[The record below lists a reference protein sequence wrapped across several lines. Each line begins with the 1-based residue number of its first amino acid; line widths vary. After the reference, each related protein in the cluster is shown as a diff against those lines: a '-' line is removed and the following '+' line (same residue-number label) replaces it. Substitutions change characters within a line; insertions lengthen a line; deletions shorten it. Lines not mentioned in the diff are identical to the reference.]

1 MDRKVKIALIGFG
14 SVGRALARV
23 IALKRKI
30 ISSKYGILIDV
41 VGVAD
46 SKGMALKAE
55 GFDEYELLK
64 LCELPRS
71 GVNLFKP
78 YAYQGV
84 DLDVL
89 YDNTQP
95 EIHIELTPSEYISG
109 EPGVSN
115 IVYAIDRGAHVVTAN
130 KAPLVLRYRE
140 IVSRALSKGVKIKF
154 RATVLG
160 GTPFIE
166 TLMNMRSHDIEKVE
180 GIVNATSN
188 FILTEMHERLID
200 FNDALKRAQ
209 ALGVAEANPALDI
222 DGIDAAAKLV
232 IISNVLEKPVTIE
245 EIYKESISG
254 ITLKD
259 VIDAV
264 RQGCVLKSIASFDI
278 RGRKAS
284 IRVVRIPKSDLFAQ
298 INGIMNGVR
307 IRSDATEVVFI
318 GKGGGSMETAH
329 SVLDDILSIAM
340 EYL

>member
-1 MDRKVKIALIGFG
+1 MDRRIKIALIGFG

-30 ISSKYGILIDV
+30 INSKYGILIDV
-41 VGVAD
+41 VGVVD

-78 YAYQGV
+78 YAYQER

-95 EIHIELTPSEYISG
+95 EIHIELTPSEYTSG
-109 EPGVSN
+109 EPGITN
-115 IVYAIDRGAHVVTAN
+115 IVHAIDRGAHVVTAN
-130 KAPLVLRYRE
+130 KAPLVLKYRE
-140 IVSRALSKGVKIKF
+140 IISRALSKGVKVKF

-160 GTPFIE
+160 GTPFME
-166 TLMNMRSHDIEKVE
+166 TLMNMRSHDVEKVE

-200 FNDALKRAQ
+200 FSDALKRAQ

-232 IISNVLEKPVTIE
+232 IISNVLEKPITIE
-245 EIYKESISG
+245 EIYKESISS

-264 RQGCVLKSIASFDI
+264 RQGCVLKSIASFDV

-318 GKGGGSMETAH
+318 GKGGGGMETAH